1 LVKKKKSIA
10 KTETLLTEESAAVI
24 DLAEE
29 PQVSSDLVKSL
40 SKICKR
46 KTVLGY
52 IIRDASTATIDLKE
66 TEKLVDYAMLTSQAL
81 ESGQE
86 LSKLFPVG
94 ELKST
99 VIEGRDI
106 KAVCLIIG
114 ESKISVFMK
123 KGVDH
128 ADLLSSVMQ

>member
-1 LVKKKKSIA
+1 MGRKKKSSA
-10 KTETLLTEESAAVI
+10 ETETVLTEENVAVI
-24 DLAEE
+24 ELVEE
-29 PQVSSDLVKSL
+29 SQISSDIVKSL

-52 IIRDASTATIDLKE
+52 IIRDANTATIDLKE
-66 TEKLVDYAMLTSQAL
+66 PEKLVDYAMLTSQAL

-86 LSKLFPVG
+86 LSQLFPVG

-99 VIEGRDI
+99 VIEARDI
-106 KAVCLIIG
+106 KAVCMIIG

-123 KGVDH
+123 KNVDH
-128 ADLLSSVMQ
+128 ADLLNSITQ

>member
-1 LVKKKKSIA
+1 MGKKKKSSA
-10 KTETLLTEESAAVI
+10 ETETVLTEENAAVI
-24 DLAEE
+24 ELAEE
-29 PQVSSDLVKSL
+29 SQVSSDLVKSL

-66 TEKLVDYAMLTSQAL
+66 PEKLVNYAMLTSQAL

-86 LSKLFPVG
+86 LSQLFPEG

-99 VIEGRDI
+99 VVEGRDI
-106 KAVCLIIG
+106 KAVCLILG
-114 ESKISVFMK
+114 ESRISVFMK
-123 KGVDH
+123 KSVDY
-128 ADLLSSVMQ
+128 ADLLNSITQ

>member
-1 LVKKKKSIA
+1 MGKKKRSSA
-10 KTETLLTEESAAVI
+10 ETETVLTEENAAVFE
-24 DLAEE
+24 LAEE
-29 PQVSSDLVKSL
+29 SQVSSDLVKSL
-40 SKICKR
+40 SEICKR

-66 TEKLVDYAMLTSQAL
+66 PEKLVDYAMLTSQAL

-86 LSKLFPVG
+86 LSQLLAVG

-106 KAVCLIIG
+106 KAVCMIIG

-123 KGVDH
+123 KSVDH
-128 ADLLSSVMQ
+128 ADLLNSITQ